1 MARYYGKEIAG
12 QARNDISQKVI
23 LNPDFI
29 GTGSFQDLIFNG
41 FRIRSGMTLEKNR
54 FRVEHGMTMEESHPE
69 SRFHWDEGSCNLWEI
84 GFFVA
89 ALLRMTVVMNVIL
102 SPDFIGMKDLAIYG
116 KLDSS
121 RLRHSE

>member
-1 MARYYGKEIAG
+1 
-12 QARNDISQKVI
+12 V
-23 LNPDFI
+23 
-29 GTGSFQDLIFNG
+29 GSLG
-41 FRIRSGMTLEKNR
+41 
-54 FRVEHGMTMEESHPE
+54 HPE
-69 SRFHWDEGSCNLWEI
+69 SRFHRDEGSWNLWEI

-102 SPDFIGMKDLAIYG
+102 SPDFIGMKDLGIYG